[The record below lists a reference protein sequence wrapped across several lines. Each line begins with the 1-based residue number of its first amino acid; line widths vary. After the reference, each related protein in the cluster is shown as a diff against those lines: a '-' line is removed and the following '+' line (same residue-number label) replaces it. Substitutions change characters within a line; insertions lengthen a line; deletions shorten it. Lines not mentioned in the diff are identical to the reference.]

1 MEPSMLTTL
10 LQNPTSTLSFVLVA
24 TLFIERLVAGGYL
37 RLWLGKK
44 STQDKRDDVQDAR
57 DVTSDEEGVVSRN
70 VQGELLKG
78 MKELK
83 MHFNH
88 ETTEQYDTIIRGQD
102 KILDTLIRIERD
114 GIRIKQ

>member
-1 MEPSMLTTL
+1 MLTIL

-37 RLWLGKK
+37 RLMIGRKMASDIGNQGSK
-44 STQDKRDDVQDAR
+44 DKTTMDVLY
-57 DVTSDEEGVVSRN
+57 DVIERMGVL
-70 VQGELLKG
+70 ET
-78 MKELK
+78 
-83 MHFNH
+83 HFNH
-88 ETTEQYDTIIRGQD
+88 ETTVQYEAVIKGQE